1 MKLKQKDSF
10 TCPFCLHS
18 FFQNEALYRCLA
30 LPQICR
36 PEQDDVFDGFFD
48 VAPERRGRVFQGQS
62 LQARKLSLSS
72 FQSTQVKCDMCATKT
87 NAKVCPHCHGDL
99 PEGFFSMAHVPFAL
113 KADKEEVPSLF
124 VSGLLEKLGKITGHD
139 IQATIEKV
147 PLMNGFI
154 FSFNKSSFS
163 NKRVIVSFHE
173 LCNIENEESK
183 KSLKAAL
190 IFLEATTLFGDGDA
204 RFTYADL
211 KNISDNVKS
220 NAVLGINFYNIDDY
234 YGYFAKTSAIVD
246 SPDFRDGYQNLC
258 GEHVSQEILA
268 LFGAAY
274 GVNFLRQIR
283 QNIKPWRFGVCSLNV
298 NHNVPLS
305 TYHRI
310 EDLFLWQLHHVLEKG
325 I

>member
-18 FFQNEALYRCLA
+18 FLQSEALYRCVA

-36 PEQDDVFDGFFD
+36 PEQDDIFDGFFD
-48 VAPERRGRVFQGQS
+48 VAPEKRGRVFEGQS
-62 LQARKLSLSS
+62 RQIRKLSLSS
-72 FQSTQVKCDMCATKT
+72 FQTTQVKCDMCATKT
-87 NAKVCPHCHGDL
+87 NAQVCPHCHGDL
-99 PEGFFSMAHVPFAL
+99 PEDFFSMVHVPFAL
-113 KADKEEVPSLF
+113 QADNEEVPNLF
-124 VSGLLEKLGKITGHD
+124 VAGLLEKLGKITGHD

-154 FSFNKSSFS
+154 FSFDKSSFGS
-163 NKRVIVSFHE
+163 KRVLVSFHT
-173 LCNIENEESK
+173 LNNIENEENK

-190 IFLEATTLFGDGDA
+190 VFLEATTLFGDKDVSFA
-204 RFTYADL
+204 YKDIE
-211 KNISDNVKS
+211 NISNDLMS
-220 NAVLGINFYNIDDY
+220 GAILGINFYNIDDY
-234 YGYFAKTSAIVD
+234 YGYFAKTSAVVD

-258 GEHVSQEILA
+258 GEYVSQEILT

-283 QNIKPWRFGVCSLNV
+283 QNIKPWRFGVCSLRD
-298 NHNVPLS
+298 NHNVPLAS
-305 TYHRI
+305 YHRI
-310 EDLFLWQLHHVLEKG
+310 EDLFLWQLHYVLEKG